1 MRSVGPNLSNLWG
14 SYGYLRSTLPA
25 RPSEIRQDAEIQH
38 RAMEI
43 RSTRLLIGRAIFPRK
58 LAKFC
63 WQGRRRANTDRGS
76 SFATIF
82 AHTSHHLL
90 QVNKKDGLHL
100 RHHRRRARLR
110 GPHQQAVSY
119 GRQTPS
125 GNFGFCDALGAAVRC
140 FVRPDRVRARLRLV
154 ARRAMRRGTR
164 AGTMRRAC
172 RIVARLSSAKS
183 RATRTLARV
192 SERDHGARRVGTPRM
207 QNNPDRH
214 PHRYPE
220 RELTTTFP
228 FPSPD
233 MTVRPS
239 RPPPPSPPSS
249 RRSRS
254 SARPPSPAS
263 LPPPC
268 SPRCVL
274 DSTTISPAGASDR
287 PYPRARDP
295 TRGANGD
302 QLCAETPSDVSSSRV
317 SSPGRAHAPA
327 APLARAFP
335 RARRAVSTSHWLV
348 ARRGTAVQFCPAARR
363 PVPRPTV
370 RASLTRRYPPS
381 FPSSSSPVRERRH
394 LRRVPGPHLP
404 PGEGHRPCQ
413 HLPRRRDWRV
423 RL

>member
-1 MRSVGPNLSNLWG
+1 MRCARSCGAVFCSPRRG
-14 SYGYLRSTLPA
+14 SREAPT
-25 RPSEIRQDAEIQH
+25 
-38 RAMEI
+38 
-43 RSTRLLIGRAIFPRK
+43 
-58 LAKFC
+58 
-63 WQGRRRANTDRGS
+63 RRATHDATWNARGND
-76 SFATIF
+76 ATRMP
-82 AHTSHHLL
+82 
-90 QVNKKDGLHL
+90 N
-100 RHHRRRARLR
+100 RRSPFEREIARDADARARLR
-110 GPHQQAVSY
+110 ARSWRSSCRDATDAKQPRPSPASVS
-119 GRQTPS
+119 
-125 GNFGFCDALGAAVRC
+125 
-140 FVRPDRVRARLRLV
+140 
-154 ARRAMRRGTR
+154 
-164 AGTMRRAC
+164 
-172 RIVARLSSAKS
+172 
-183 RATRTLARV
+183 
-192 SERDHGARRVGTPRM
+192 GARADDDLPLS
-207 QNNPDRH
+207 P
-214 PHRYPE
+214 
-220 RELTTTFP
+220 
-228 FPSPD
+228 PD